1 MNSREG
7 KCYYY
12 YGGMRSGK
20 SAHVIMQIFNMKNK
34 GYNVKIIKPSLDTRD
49 GHVIKSRAL
58 DTEYEAETFS
68 NLEELS
74 SILLNTNI
82 DMLFIDEC
90 QFISEQCILYIIE
103 YTHKYGIKS
112 FFYGLKNSYT
122 GELFEGSKTLFEYA
136 DSIRELKSIC
146 DFCERKASMHL
157 KKVDGVFVFE
167 GEQIGV
173 GDTEYFSVCPKCFL
187 EAKNDN

>member
-1 MNSREG
+1 
-7 KCYYY
+7 
-12 YGGMRSGK
+12 
-20 SAHVIMQIFNMKNK
+20 MQIFNMKNK

-58 DTEYEAETFS
+58 ETEYEAETFS
-68 NLEELS
+68 DLEELRC
-74 SILLNTNI
+74 ILTDTNI

-136 DSIRELKSIC
+136 DSIREIKSIC

-157 KKVDGVFVFE
+157 KKVNGKFVFE
-167 GEQIGV
+167 GNQIAV
-173 GDTEYFSVCPKCFL
+173 GDEEYHTVCTPCFL
-187 EAKNDN
+187 YFKNKNMKGDLKNG